1 MSSFA
6 QYVKLLAFLSITCR
20 KAMTVYQNTLEM
32 IGNTPMVK
40 VNHLDTGCCDLY
52 VKLELQNPGN
62 SIKDRIA
69 LSMINEAEKQGAIK
83 PGDTLV
89 EATAGNTGL
98 GLALVAAQKGYKLL
112 IVMPDKMSMEK
123 EYNVRAMGAKVI
135 RTRSDVMK
143 GHPEYYQEVAARI
156 AEEEGGF
163 FINQFSNE
171 ANWKAHYQTTGPEIW
186 RDLNGKVDAF
196 VCGVG
201 SGGTLTGVGRYLKE
215 HRQNVEMVLA
225 DPDGSILTHYHKT
238 GEIIEAGS
246 WVVEGIGEDFIPDIC
261 DMSLVDKAYS
271 VSDKEAL
278 GAARELLLKEGIMS
292 GSSSGTLL
300 GAALKYC
307 REQTSPKTV
316 VTLACDTGNRY
327 LSKMYNDDWMQQND
341 YL

>member
-1 MSSFA
+1 
-6 QYVKLLAFLSITCR
+6 
-20 KAMTVYQNTLEM
+20 MTVYQNVLDM

-40 VNHLDTGCCDLY
+40 VNHLDTGCCNLY
-52 VKLELQNPGN
+52 LKLELANPGN

-69 LSMINEAEKQGAIK
+69 LSMINAAERRGDIK

-98 GLALVAAQKGYKLL
+98 GLALVAAQKGYRLL

-123 EYNVRAMGAKVI
+123 EYNLRAMGAEVI

-143 GHPEYYQEVAARI
+143 GHPEYYQEVAERI
-156 AEEEGGF
+156 AKEENAF
-163 FINQFSNE
+163 YVNQFAND
-171 ANWKAHYQTTGPEIW
+171 ANWQAHYQTTGPEIW
-186 RDLNGKVDAF
+186 RDLEEQVDAF

-201 SGGTLTGVGRYLKE
+201 SGGTLTGVGRFLKE
-215 HRQNVEMVLA
+215 KNPEVDMVLA
-225 DPDGSILTHYHKT
+225 DPQGSVLTHYHKT
-238 GEIIEAGS
+238 GEMIEAGS

-261 DMSLVDKAYS
+261 DMSLLDAAYT

-278 GAARELLLKEGIMS
+278 AAARDLLLKEGIMA

-300 GAALKYC
+300 AAALKYC
-307 REQTSPKTV
+307 QEQSSPKNV

-327 LSKMYNDDWMQQND
+327 LSKMYNDDWMKQNE